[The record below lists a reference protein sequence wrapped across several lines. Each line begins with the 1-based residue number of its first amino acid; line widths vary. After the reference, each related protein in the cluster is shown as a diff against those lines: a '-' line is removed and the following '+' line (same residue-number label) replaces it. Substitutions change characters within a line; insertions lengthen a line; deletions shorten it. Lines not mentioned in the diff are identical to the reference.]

1 MRGLLAAAA
10 LAASVTAG
18 VAQTSCGQFDF
29 PGGFSAAWSAGEPYA
44 NAAKAAETITS
55 MADARCHQDRLV
67 AALATTEGP
76 PVGYKAAA
84 TSPGAQKQLGLETP
98 VLGILLRDMLHEDG
112 AHVQLRSG
120 ARLILELDLLARV
133 GNPAINAATTRAEAL
148 DALDAVIPFI
158 EIGDLMVPKGVQ
170 VTGPLLQ
177 AMNAGARA
185 GVVGE
190 PVPIGTM
197 SEDDLSAVSG
207 KLMLNGAVVAQ
218 APATQLLGHPL
229 DAVLW
234 IVDAAR
240 ARGIVLQ
247 EGDLLSLGSMGPFQL
262 AAPGE
267 IRAVYAGLA
276 EGEVEV
282 SATLE

>member
-98 VLGILLRDMLHEDG
+98 VLGILLRDMLHE
-112 AHVQLRSG
+112 AHVIRYCGPTANIESNRTQFAAQP
-120 ARLILELDLLARV
+120 ARIR
-133 GNPAINAATTRAEAL
+133 
-148 DALDAVIPFI
+148 
-158 EIGDLMVPKGVQ
+158 
-170 VTGPLLQ
+170 
-177 AMNAGARA
+177 
-185 GVVGE
+185 
-190 PVPIGTM
+190 
-197 SEDDLSAVSG
+197 
-207 KLMLNGAVVAQ
+207 
-218 APATQLLGHPL
+218 
-229 DAVLW
+229 
-234 IVDAAR
+234 IVDSS
-240 ARGIVLQ
+240 IQ
-247 EGDLLSLGSMGPFQL
+247 EFVADG
-262 AAPGE
+262 
-267 IRAVYAGLA
+267 
-276 EGEVEV
+276 
-282 SATLE
+282 